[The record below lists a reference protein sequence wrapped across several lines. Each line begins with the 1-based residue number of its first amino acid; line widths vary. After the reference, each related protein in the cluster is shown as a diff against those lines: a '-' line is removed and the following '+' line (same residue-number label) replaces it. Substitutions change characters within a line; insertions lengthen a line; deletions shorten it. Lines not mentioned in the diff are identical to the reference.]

1 MYEHNAN
8 QMILPHEFFLP
19 FEGHLNPDNR
29 WVRMASVI
37 PWADLEEAYL
47 QSLGDPNQ
55 GSKAYTVQLA
65 LGSLIIKERL
75 GLSDEETVEA
85 ITENPYLQYFIG
97 LAAFQETPPFHA
109 SSLTHF
115 RKRFHADLV
124 NQLNESITA
133 SHRKQEKPQ
142 DADDSDDEGTM
153 GGNGNSGSQPSDPGA
168 KESSSLYK
176 QGKLLIDA
184 TCAPSD
190 IAYPTDISL
199 LNRAREKLEKMID
212 TLHAERSHSDK
223 KPRTYR
229 RKARKEYLTLSKQR
243 KPSYEKIQACLK
255 SQFSY
260 VRRNLKHVEDLAN
273 EIGLDKLSWPQYKDL
288 LVIQELF
295 RQQTIL
301 FERGTHS
308 IEDRIVSILQPYI
321 RPIVRGKVKA
331 TVEFGAKLS
340 VSLVDGFA
348 YLETLRWDA
357 YNEGTLLKDAIL
369 RYKER
374 FGHYPEAVLADTIY
388 RNRENREFC
397 KKLGIRLSGP
407 KLGRPAKDA
416 QVQAEQKK
424 VEKQDHGERNA
435 IEGKFGEGKRVYGLG
450 LIRTRLQTTSET
462 TIALQMV
469 IMNIEKILRDT
480 FLSFFHRPITKTECF
495 FFLKFKVYQTGHLK
509 RVVQ

>member
-55 GSKAYTVQLA
+55 GSKAYTVQLV

-85 ITENPYLQYFIG
+85 ITENPYMQYFIG
-97 LAAFQETPPFHA
+97 LPAFQDTPPFHA

-133 SHRKQEKPQ
+133 SHRKQEKSR
-142 DADDSDDEGTM
+142 DVDDSDDEEPM
-153 GGNGNSGSQPSDPGA
+153 GGNGNSGSPSDPGT
-168 KESSSLYK
+168 KKSSSLYK

-212 TLHAERSHSDK
+212 TLHAERSRGVK

-229 RKARKEYLTLSKQR
+229 RKARQEYPALSKQR
-243 KPSYEKIQACLK
+243 KPGYEKIRVCLK
-255 SQFSY
+255 NQLSY
-260 VRRNLKHVEDLAN
+260 VQRDLKHLEDLAT
-273 EIGLDKLSWPQYKDL
+273 EVGLDKLSRSQYKDL
-288 LVIQELF
+288 FVIQELF

-301 FERGTHS
+301 FDRGTHS
-308 IEDRIVSILQPYI
+308 IEDRIVSISQPYI

-331 TVEFGAKLS
+331 AVEFGAKLS

-348 YLETLRWDA
+348 YLETLQWDA

-407 KLGRPAKDA
+407 KLGRPTKDP

-480 FLSFFHRPITKTECF
+480 FLSFFLRSVTKAERF
-495 FFLKFKVYQTGHLK
+495 IFLKFINPAA
-509 RVVQ
+509 

>member
-37 PWADLEEAYL
+37 PWSDLEGTYL

-85 ITENPYLQYFIG
+85 ITENPYMQYFIG
-97 LAAFQETPPFHA
+97 LPAFQEIPPFHA

-115 RKRFHADLV
+115 RKRFNTDLV
-124 NQLNESITA
+124 NQLNESIT
-133 SHRKQEKPQ
+133 SSQRKRENPQ
-142 DADDSDDEGTM
+142 DSDDSDDDEPM
-153 GGNGNSGSQPSDPGA
+153 GGNGNCAATSTILVPGD
-168 KESSSLYK
+168 SSPVYK

-190 IAYPTDISL
+190 IAYPTDIGL
-199 LNRAREKLEKMID
+199 LNQAREKLEKMID
-212 TLHAERSHSDK
+212 SLHAERSDGTR

-229 RKARKEYLTLSKQR
+229 RKARKEYLALSKQR

-255 SQFSY
+255 GQLSY
-260 VRRNLKHVEDLAN
+260 VRRDLTHVEVLAD
-273 EIGLDKLSWPQYKDL
+273 EVGLDKLTKKQYKDL

-301 FERGTHS
+301 FESGTHS
-308 IEDRIVSILQPYI
+308 IGDRIVSIPQPYI
-321 RPIVRGKVKA
+321 RPIVRGKAKA
-331 TVEFGAKLS
+331 AVEFGAKLS

-348 YLETLRWDA
+348 YLETLQWDA
-357 YNEGTLLKDAIL
+357 YNEGTLLKDAIHT
-369 RYKER
+369 YKER

-388 RNRENREFC
+388 RTRENREFC
-397 KKLGIRLSGP
+397 KELDIRLSGP
-407 KLGRPAKDA
+407 KLGRPTKDRH
-416 QVQAEQKK
+416 VRTEQKK
-424 VEKQDHGERNA
+424 LEKQDHGERNA

-450 LIRTRLQTTSET
+450 LIRARLQTTSET

-480 FLSFFHRPITKTECF
+480 FLSFF
-495 FFLKFKVYQTGHLK
+495 L
-509 RVVQ
+509 